1 VGTGG
6 FHQGMDRYARFVL
19 AALAIGMTGFDFFGQ
34 AFLGPAPPVMVLA
47 CSGDFGQFSNGFLVA
62 RPSELNFI
70 VDWRVPSVYPVNGGS
85 ATQILSVNSAE
96 LSFVVQYEGYRA
108 AYWINRLDGTI
119 SQRPN
124 IGGVYFGRCDPRPY
138 EQKF

>member
-1 VGTGG
+1 V
-6 FHQGMDRYARFVL
+6 V
-19 AALAIGMTGFDFFGQ
+19 
-34 AFLGPAPPVMVLA
+34 VLA
-47 CSGDFGQFSNGFLVA
+47 CSGDFGQFSNGFIVA

-85 ATQILSVNSAE
+85 ATQILSLNTAE

-124 IGGVYFGRCDPRPY
+124 IGGVYFGRCDPRPF